1 MAKVVQLRYFVGL
14 EVAEVAAALGIAE
27 RTARRDWIAAREWLR
42 DRLEQ
47 SA

>member
-1 MAKVVQLRYFVGL
+1 
-14 EVAEVAAALGIAE
+14 VAEVAAALGNAE